1 MGNHFKF
8 PYIAYV
14 ILVIQLCL
22 VEGYTEVSVNVK
34 PVCKNSTDITSLFV
48 ATYVGQNIVIEI
60 MKGSDIMEKI
70 NNISD
75 DELDSVS
82 GGTRVPYV
90 VKEGDSL
97 EELARKFHCTVE
109 QIMRWNNIADR
120 DQMLI
125 GRKLIIKF

>member
-1 MGNHFKF
+1 
-8 PYIAYV
+8 
-14 ILVIQLCL
+14 
-22 VEGYTEVSVNVK
+22 
-34 PVCKNSTDITSLFV
+34 
-48 ATYVGQNIVIEI
+48 

-109 QIMRWNNIADR
+109 QIMRSNNIADR

>member
-1 MGNHFKF
+1 
-8 PYIAYV
+8 
-14 ILVIQLCL
+14 
-22 VEGYTEVSVNVK
+22 
-34 PVCKNSTDITSLFV
+34 
-48 ATYVGQNIVIEI
+48 

-109 QIMRWNNIADR
+109 QIMRWTS
-120 DQMLI
+120 
-125 GRKLIIKF
+125 

>member
-1 MGNHFKF
+1 
-8 PYIAYV
+8 
-14 ILVIQLCL
+14 
-22 VEGYTEVSVNVK
+22 
-34 PVCKNSTDITSLFV
+34 
-48 ATYVGQNIVIEI
+48 
-60 MKGSDIMEKI
+60 MKGSDIMETVNK
-70 NNISD
+70 ISD

-97 EELARKFHCTVE
+97 EDLAGKFHCTVE

-125 GRKLIIKF
+125 GQKLIIKF

>member
-1 MGNHFKF
+1 M
-8 PYIAYV
+8 
-14 ILVIQLCL
+14 
-22 VEGYTEVSVNVK
+22 ETVNK
-34 PVCKNSTDITSLFV
+34 
-48 ATYVGQNIVIEI
+48 
-60 MKGSDIMEKI
+60 
-70 NNISD
+70 ISD

-97 EELARKFHCTVE
+97 EDLAGKFHCTVE